1 MTDNLLLKV
10 GKWSGQP
17 ENFLTEAFAH
27 LLRNLLSSEG
37 EIGASLLKYLTNGI
51 VSIHQSGVD
60 KVSVET
66 QVSTPYGCP
75 DILIL
80 TPHHRVYVEVKDEAP
95 PGDTQISRYRQ
106 DLGRFPPDIQK
117 GVILLTRYTVPPASE
132 TEEPDCYRRWHQI
145 SEFLEHERPRVSNV
159 VTGYL
164 IDNFLGFLKE
174 KSMAIEAVGYE
185 LSAGVHALQNLLT
198 MIGEALASCKI
209 PIYTKI
215 TAWLYIGYYVD
226 ASRKHYFGVYY
237 AEPTLLTF
245 EGNLDPKGP
254 HYDKLREYLSTL
266 GEVNAGGCWTR
277 QIDLASE
284 EVHFFALGK
293 ANQMRCVEEFVRES
307 WKIFQDA
314 GQQFA

>member
-27 LLRNLLSSEG
+27 LLRNLLSSES

-106 DLGRFPPDIQK
+106 DLERFPPDIQK
-117 GVILLTRYTVPPASE
+117 GVILLTRYAVAPASE

-145 SEFLEHERPRVSNV
+145 SEFLEHER
-159 VTGYL
+159 
-164 IDNFLGFLKE
+164 
-174 KSMAIEAVGYE
+174 
-185 LSAGVHALQNLLT
+185 H
-198 MIGEALASCKI
+198 
-209 PIYTKI
+209 
-215 TAWLYIGYYVD
+215 
-226 ASRKHYFGVYY
+226 
-237 AEPTLLTF
+237 
-245 EGNLDPKGP
+245 
-254 HYDKLREYLSTL
+254 
-266 GEVNAGGCWTR
+266 
-277 QIDLASE
+277 
-284 EVHFFALGK
+284 
-293 ANQMRCVEEFVRES
+293 
-307 WKIFQDA
+307 
-314 GQQFA
+314 